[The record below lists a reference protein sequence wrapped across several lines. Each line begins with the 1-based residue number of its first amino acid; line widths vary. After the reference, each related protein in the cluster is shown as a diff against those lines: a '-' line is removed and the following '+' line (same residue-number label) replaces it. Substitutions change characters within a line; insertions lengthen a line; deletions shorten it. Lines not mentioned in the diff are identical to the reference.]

1 MSDEEKV
8 QSDTNA
14 ETTTNKNNNTIRYV
28 AIAVIAII
36 ITIALAFF
44 ILTFMGGNPFGSF
57 GVPEASLRIDGY
69 GETIY
74 VYHEGGDPLDMNKM
88 WASIGGFK
96 IPPEQFTLLSSGGT
110 KFGSGDIISIET
122 AGYGRPNTL
131 IVWYEDTQG
140 GRELARGELRPQPT
154 PTVTPIRTP
163 VETQTMVPEVEQ
175 SHSQNTGSETGTVQ
189 IWPLVS
195 EVTSV
200 PTLVPFE
207 TAITFE
213 VSTTSGEQPLTV
225 QFRDTTQDCI
235 VDRLWEF
242 GDGGKSA
249 ERFTSHTYVYPGTY
263 MATLSVTFCNGYT
276 SPAAF
281 QQIHVSPIAREDSYI
296 TGFKGGAFQPGG
308 QLDFIVKNNVDIR
321 VGGRLYPLQ
330 ENDTVRIELISGG
343 QGAITVLGNVIVD
356 LTLPTSILYI
366 NEEEIARGSVIRING
381 ISFSNLAVSNLSLH
395 VSQGPSAEINGI
407 VNGYNVIS
415 PNSEY
420 GYVISNIGP
429 DSVNRM
435 IIDAREQRFVIQAGI
450 KGITQVTAE

>member
-8 QSDTNA
+8 QSDTDTDTN
-14 ETTTNKNNNTIRYV
+14 TNKNTFRYA
-28 AIAVIAII
+28 AIAVIAIS
-36 ITIALAFF
+36 ITIALAFL
-44 ILTFMGGNPFGSF
+44 ILTFIGGNPFGSF
-57 GVPEASLRIDGY
+57 GEPKASLRIDGY

-74 VYHEGGDPLDMNKM
+74 VYHEGGDPLDMKKM
-88 WASIGGFK
+88 WASIDGFN
-96 IPPEQFTLLSSGGT
+96 IPPEQLTLLSNGGT
-110 KFGSGDIISIET
+110 KFGSGDIISIEA
-122 AGYGRPNTL
+122 AGYRRPNTL

-140 GRELARGELRPQPT
+140 GRELARGELIPQPT
-154 PTVTPIRTP
+154 PTVTPTQIP

-175 SHSQNTGSETGTVQ
+175 NPSQNTESGTVQ

-195 EVTSV
+195 AVTSV
-200 PTLVPFE
+200 PTLVPLE

-213 VSTTSGEQPLTV
+213 ASTTSGEQPLTV

-242 GDGGKSA
+242 GDGGEST

-263 MATLSVTFCNGYT
+263 MATLSVTFCNANAYA

-296 TGFKGGAFQPGG
+296 AGFRSGAFQPGG
-308 QLDFIVKNNVDIR
+308 QLNFIAKNNVDIR
-321 VGGRLYPLQ
+321 VGGRLYPLR
-330 ENDTVRIELISGG
+330 ENDPVRIELISGG
-343 QGAITVLGNVIVD
+343 QGAITVIGNVIVD

-366 NEEEIARGSVIRING
+366 NEQEIARGSVIRING
-381 ISFSNLAVSNLSLH
+381 ISFSNLAASDLSLH
-395 VSQGPSAEINGI
+395 ISQGPSAEINGI

-415 PNSEY
+415 PNREY

-435 IIDAREQRFVIQAGI
+435 IIDAKEQRFVIQAGI